1 MRLSVVIGVLLFSG
15 LYYAKAQTA
24 KPIRWLFSMSKNEVK
39 QGETVEIIMKAEI
52 NQEWYL
58 YSSDFDADLGPTVS
72 SITFVE
78 NGSYKV
84 VGKLI
89 PVGAKEKY
97 DSLWGGKIRYF
108 TRTAEFRQKVK
119 ILKTN
124 PTLKAM
130 LIYQVCSD
138 KEGKCIPYEENILI
152 DNLKVIAATVS
163 PEKKEQVVAT
173 EVSENREEDKSKS
186 KDRLSELE
194 STKAILL
201 QKDRDGNDIAV
212 KQLRTFTQKYGG
224 DK

>member
-1 MRLSVVIGVLLFSG
+1 
-15 LYYAKAQTA
+15 
-24 KPIRWLFSMSKNEVK
+24 
-39 QGETVEIIMKAEI
+39 
-52 NQEWYL
+52 L